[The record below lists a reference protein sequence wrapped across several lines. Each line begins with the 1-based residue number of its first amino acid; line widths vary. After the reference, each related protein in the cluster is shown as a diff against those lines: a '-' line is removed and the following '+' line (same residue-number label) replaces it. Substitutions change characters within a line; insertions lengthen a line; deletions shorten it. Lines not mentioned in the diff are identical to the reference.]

1 MKAVAAPT
9 VKSASNTEIERLPLP
24 NEILLKIFGYLDI
37 KDISQSAQVSHQFN
51 MISNDSSL
59 WKSLGKLCIE
69 DKYVPTEFLTYVIQR
84 GITELSLY
92 RCEILPPK
100 LKRPF
105 NLRTLKLDETTG
117 DATLVNEIL
126 ATQSMEKIDFRDCMI
141 QGLLDLVVLA

>member
-1 MKAVAAPT
+1 MKAAAAPT
-9 VKSASNTEIERLPLP
+9 VTSASNTEIESLPLP
-24 NEILLKIFGYLDI
+24 NEILVKIFGYLDI
-37 KDISQSAQVSHQFN
+37 QDISRSAQVSHQFN
-51 MISNDSSL
+51 ISNDSSL

-84 GITELSLY
+84 GITQLSLY
-92 RCEILPPK
+92 QCEILPPK

-105 NLRTLKLDETTG
+105 NLRTLELDETTG
-117 DATLVNEIL
+117 DATIVNEIL